1 MSLTSQAAAT
11 ASPHMI
17 SMNAAATWLE
27 SLANDAQRLAC
38 YPHLT
43 TPIYLIS
50 APSSLFSQNTKQ
62 TSYPI

>member
-1 MSLTSQAAAT
+1 MSFQKLYGRSLTSQAAAT

-17 SMNAAATWLE
+17 SVNAAATWLE

-43 TPIYLIS
+43 TPI
-50 APSSLFSQNTKQ
+50 
-62 TSYPI
+62 